1 MRLVQFLTNDKR
13 QCVAVVGDH
22 AEKLQVIAGIG
33 STYDLGNEAIAA
45 ASTME
50 EVINQRGFTETV
62 DYALVV
68 KEGRLLPPLT
78 HPDPLHFFVTGT
90 GLTHLGSAD
99 TRDKMHKATQAD
111 EKKLNEEKQTDSMKM
126 FAMGLEGGKPNSGQV
141 GVQPEWFYKGDG
153 SSLVA
158 PEAELPL
165 PAFAEDGGEEPEICG
180 LYLIGADRM
189 PYRVGFAIGNEYSD
203 HIMER
208 QNYLWLAPSK
218 VRACSFGPE
227 ILLGALPDD
236 IEGTSRILRNGKI
249 FWEKPFSSGEK
260 NMSHTVA
267 NLEYHHFKY
276 PIFRQPGTVHC
287 HYFGTATLSF
297 AENIKPQDGDIFE
310 IEAEDFGRPLR
321 NTLRA
326 FANDP
331 FEIKPL

>member
-1 MRLVQFLTNDKR
+1 MRLVQFLTSDKR
-13 QCVAVVGDH
+13 QRVAVVRDD
-22 AEKLQVIAGIG
+22 AEKLQVIAGVD
-33 STYDLGNEAIAA
+33 STYDLAKEAIAA
-45 ASTME
+45 ASTIE
-50 EVINQRGFTETV
+50 QVINKRGFIQTV
-62 DYALVV
+62 DYAPVV
-68 KEGRLLPPLT
+68 NEGRLLPPLT
-78 HPDPLHFFVTGT
+78 HPDPLYFFATGT

-99 TRDKMHKATQAD
+99 TRDKMHKATQED
-111 EKKLNEEKQTDSMKM
+111 EEKPTDSMKM
-126 FAMGLEGGKPNSGQV
+126 FAMGLEGGKPTSGEV

-165 PAFAEDGGEEPEICG
+165 PAFAQDGGEEPEICG
-180 LYLIGADRM
+180 LYLIGDDRM
-189 PYRVGFAIGNEYSD
+189 PYRVGFALGNEYSD

-227 ILLGALPDD
+227 ILLGDLPDD
-236 IEGTSRILRNGKI
+236 IQGTSRILRNGKV
-249 FWEKPFSSGEK
+249 FWEKPFLSGEK

-297 AENIKPQDGDIFE
+297 AEKIKPQDGDIFE
-310 IEAEDFGRPLR
+310 IEAEVFGRPLR
-321 NTLRA
+321 NMLRA
-326 FANDP
+326 TAEDL
-331 FEIKPL
+331 FEIKQL